1 MVDAEQFRLRYDK
14 ALEQSKL
21 WYSMLQRVY
30 DLTMPDRGVFAYKH
44 YMPGQRRNRKLYD
57 DTAPNA
63 LTQWA
68 AQTQLAMFG
77 ENWLKLTPG
86 TDVTDPNSSID
97 PKLADDKCQEA
108 EDTFMERFN
117 QSNFQYAMFQSL
129 MEVGISTGII
139 LVSKGTWDNP
149 LHFTSVPLHEVCLVP
164 GPRDT
169 INDVFRTYKVPAGV
183 LEQTWPG
190 IKLPDD
196 LKRLSTANPV
206 EDVELIEGT
215 VYNHNAPK
223 DKAYSYI
230 VMRKDGNQVLHEEF
244 MPMSPWIVIRSKVLN
259 GEVVGRGIALDV
271 QGSIQAI
278 NQMQK
283 QELESNSWNAS
294 PIWMDYTGGSINP
307 HTARVEPGAIIPI
320 QPSVN
325 GGLGIQQLKVDTQIR
340 VEQFDANQLRQQ
352 INSAFNVNPL
362 GNITDPGDKTATEIN
377 ARQDHWYKINASSEA
392 RLIQAKEQIFHVCWN
407 ILHSFGYVKTPKVD
421 GRKIKVEFSSL
432 ATKTQATDEINKLV
446 QFSQYLNALGGP
458 EVVQAGL
465 SFGLDITEIPEWLAK
480 KLDIDK
486 TLLRGALGKEQYM
499 NAAKKQLANQQAPT
513 ASQAPIQQPTEP
525 LQPGLQTLGG

>member
-1 MVDAEQFRLRYDK
+1 MVDAKQFRLRYDK
-14 ALEQSKL
+14 AMEQSQL
-21 WYSMLQRVY
+21 WYSILQRLY
-30 DLTMPDRGVFAYKH
+30 DYTMPERGEFAYKK
-44 YMPGQRRNRKLYD
+44 YRAGQRRNRRLYD

-63 LTQWA
+63 LTQWSS
-68 AQTQLAMFG
+68 QTLLAMFG
-77 ENWLKLTPG
+77 ENWLTLDPG
-86 TDVTDPNSSID
+86 KDVTEPNSSID
-97 PKLADDKCQEA
+97 PQLAAQKCQEA
-108 EDTFMERFN
+108 QDTFMEHFN

-139 LVSKGTWDNP
+139 LITKGTWDNP

-183 LEQTWPG
+183 MEQTWPG
-190 IKLPDD
+190 IKMPDD
-196 LKRLSTANPV
+196 LKRLAKANPV

-215 VYNHNAPK
+215 VYNHDAPK

-230 VMRKDGNQVLHEEF
+230 VMRKDGNEVLHEEF
-244 MPMSPWIVIRSKVLN
+244 MALSPWVVIRSKVLN
-259 GEVVGRGIALDV
+259 GEVVGRGIAFDV
-271 QGSIQAI
+271 QGSIYAI

-283 QELESNSWNAS
+283 QELKSSSWNS
-294 PIWMDYTGGSINP
+294 GPVWLDYTGSSINP
-307 HTARVEPGAIIPI
+307 NTARLEPGMMIPI

-325 GGLGIQQLKVDTQIR
+325 GGPGIQQLKVDAGLR
-340 VEQFDANQLRQQ
+340 VEQFTSDQLRQQ
-352 INSAFNVNPL
+352 INNAFNVNPL
-362 GNITDPGDKTATEIN
+362 GNVTDPGDKTATEIS
-377 ARQDHWYKINASSEA
+377 ARQDHWYKINAAAEA

-407 ILHSFGYVKTPKVD
+407 ILHSFGYVNTPKVD
-421 GRKIKVEFSSL
+421 GRKIKVEFASL

-458 EVVQAGL
+458 DVVQAGL
-465 SFGLDITEIPEWLAK
+465 SYGLDITEIPDWLAE
-480 KLDIDK
+480 KLNIDK

-499 NAAKKQLANQQAPT
+499 KAAQQQMAQQQAPT
-513 ASQAPIQQPTEP
+513 ASQAPMQQPTEP